1 VVSVGRGEL
10 GPRSP
15 DGYYIIL
22 ARPEAARELEGLEGL
37 IIEEAGGVLLV
48 KTRSRSAA
56 LKVYRRLA
64 ARGLLADRN
73 RA

>member
-1 VVSVGRGEL
+1 MGREEL

-15 DGYYIIL
+15 EGYYVIL

-37 IIEEAGGVLLV
+37 VVEEAGGVLLV

-56 LKVYRRLA
+56 LKLYRRLA
-64 ARGLLADRN
+64 ARGLLMDRWWI
-73 RA
+73 